1 MTPKQTDYTPSKV
14 WALLN
19 GDVPDDELDHDE
31 MIDLQ
36 IGLSR
41 LPAPQQIFLV
51 SLAHG
56 YSAVAAMKAAGKR
69 GNSTRYTS
77 RALMALTEKMNNGDG
92 EKEHAA

>member
-1 MTPKQTDYTPSKV
+1 MDYTPSKV

-41 LPAPQQIFLV
+41 LPLSQQVFLV

-56 YSAVAAMKAAGKR
+56 YSAEASMRAAGEK
-69 GNSTRYTS
+69 GNSTRYTTK
-77 RALMALTEKMNNGDG
+77 ALMALTEKMNGDG
-92 EKEHAA
+92 DDTADRNAA